1 MAHIRVLCPML
12 TYLSASTIYPVSK
25 PPINHGVIALDEQG
39 CVKGLYTSQEAE
51 ALGLQVNQHHAGAL
65 VPGFIN
71 THCHL
76 ELSHLRGKISQHTGL
91 FKFVSEVMKNR
102 SADAHEILKAMEDA
116 DEEMYQNGIV
126 AVGDISNQPVSASI
140 KQKSKL
146 YYHTFVEAMGFNP
159 EQASSIIRKAKETLE
174 SFDTTKASIVPHAPY
189 SVSDELFA
197 EIASISQDQINLLSI
212 HNQET
217 PAENEFFQH
226 KTGAFLELYK
236 MLGLNL
242 EFYQPSG
249 KTALQTT
256 LPKLPKSRTLLVHNT
271 QTSKDDV
278 DFAKTQH
285 PDLYWCLC
293 PNANRY
299 IENTLPDVGMLK
311 NEGLRITL
319 GTDSLASNQQLSILR
334 EMQVLQEQ
342 KQVSFQTLLNWATLN
357 GARFLGIEDGYGSFE
372 IGKKP
377 GVLLLENLVDEQLS
391 SATRIKRLF

>member
-1 MAHIRVLCPML
+1 ML
-12 TYLSASTIYPVSK
+12 TYLSASTIYPVSQ
-25 PPINHGVIALDEQG
+25 PPIKHGVIALNEQG
-39 CVKGLYTSQEAE
+39 CVKGLYTPQEAE
-51 ALGLQVNQHHAGAL
+51 ALGLQINHHYAGAL

-91 FKFVSEVMKNR
+91 FKFVSEVMKYR
-102 SADAHEILKAMEDA
+102 FADADEILKAMEDA

-126 AVGDISNQPVSASI
+126 AVGDISNQPVSASV

-159 EQASSIIRKAKETLE
+159 EHASSIIRKAKETLE
-174 SFDTTKASIVPHAPY
+174 SFDTTRASIVPHAPY

-197 EIASISQDQINLLSI
+197 AIASISQDHLNLLSI

-242 EFYQPSG
+242 EFYKPSG

-271 QTSKDDV
+271 QTNKADV
-278 DFAKTQH
+278 DFAKTEH

-319 GTDSLASNQQLSILR
+319 GTDSLASNQQLSILK

-342 KQVSFQTLLNWATLN
+342 KQISLQTLLDWATLN
-357 GARFLGIEDGYGSFE
+357 GARFLGIEDAYGSLD